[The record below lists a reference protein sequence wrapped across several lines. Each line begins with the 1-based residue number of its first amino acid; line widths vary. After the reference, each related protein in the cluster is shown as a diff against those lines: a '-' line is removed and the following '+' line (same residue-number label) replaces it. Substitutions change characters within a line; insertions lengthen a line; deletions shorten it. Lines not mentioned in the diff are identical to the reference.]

1 MGLFY
6 YREGCV
12 GRRVGSQESLE
23 QCFGPRSRGPS
34 LELGGKGSLED
45 GDWALAGE
53 FGGYIS

>member
-6 YREGCV
+6 HREGC
-12 GRRVGSQESLE
+12 VGSQESLE
-23 QCFGPRSRGPS
+23 QCFGPRSRGPN